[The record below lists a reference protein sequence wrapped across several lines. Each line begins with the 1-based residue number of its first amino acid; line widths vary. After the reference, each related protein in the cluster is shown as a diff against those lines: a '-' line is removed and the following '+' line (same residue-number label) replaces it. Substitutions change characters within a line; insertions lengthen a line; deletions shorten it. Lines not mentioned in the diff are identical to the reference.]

1 MSRSTLNI
9 LLTTDERYAQH
20 CAVCLRSI
28 IDNNPDSQLNVVI
41 AGLDLS
47 LNTQKKLSDTAKGA
61 HCEVRY
67 TAFDAHKLADFPQ
80 IGIYPKDI
88 YLRLWVEDFF
98 PNEERV
104 LYLDVDIIVVDSLK
118 PLFELD
124 MKGNLLA
131 AVDIP
136 DATSHD
142 RCHLPT
148 EYNYF
153 NSGVLLFNV
162 PLWTSGNCRELVR
175 KFLASNA
182 EIALNPDQDALNGCF
197 YDRRITLG
205 YEWNLISPFFRKEGF
220 PSISPVDMG
229 KIRQS
234 AKVIHF
240 NGAGGKPWQ
249 FTSLHPYQPKYMA
262 YLKETPYH
270 DFLPPDFSMLNSVKK
285 QLRKHFGLD
294 GFAPMKPNELKGN

>member
-1 MSRSTLNI
+1 MSASHLNI
-9 LLTTDERYAQH
+9 LLTTDGRYAQH

-28 IDNNPDSQLNVVI
+28 IDNNPGSQLNVVI
-41 AGLDLS
+41 AGLGLS
-47 LNTQKKLSDTAKGA
+47 LDTQKKLADTAAGSD
-61 HCEVRY
+61 CELRCI
-67 TAFDAHKLADFPQ
+67 TFDANKLEDFPQ
-80 IGIYPKDI
+80 IWVYPKDI
-88 YLRLWVEDFF
+88 YLRLWVEEFF

-118 PLFELD
+118 PLFDLD

-142 RCHLPT
+142 RCHLPK

-175 KFLASNA
+175 EFLVANA

-197 YDRRITLG
+197 YKQRITLG

-220 PSISPVDMG
+220 PSIPPVDMG

-240 NGAGGKPWQ
+240 TGAGGKPWQ
-249 FTSLHPYQPKYMA
+249 FTSLHPYQSKYMA

-270 DFLPPDFSMLNSVKK
+270 GFSPPDFSMRNAVKK
-285 QLRKHFGLD
+285 Q
-294 GFAPMKPNELKGN
+294 